1 MWPLFGVTIMIDILT
16 HVIYRKKPKR
26 VDPYNPIRAVSVIVP
41 AHKEGIHIEPTI
53 SSLYS
58 ERYPLKN
65 VIVCGDQL
73 SSETGT
79 VVKKLCSKY
88 PNLIYVECPQLSK
101 AKKINYIVKKMKDIL
116 GEFVY
121 IRDARVIGKV
131 DCIEKMVSYFNSDKV
146 AAVTSYGRLSA
157 PKSFLARSYY
167 YGKAWIDEI
176 GRFRKRAQEKR
187 KAVFVLCGASM
198 MFRTKVLE
206 AIPIPYK
213 SKTEDT
219 HYTWQLQIK
228 GFNVRVANDAT
239 VSAPDV
245 DGNYFKGIKGQLK
258 QSFRWISG
266 TMQCFYI
273 EGRNILK
280 DKRLFFT
287 TVIPGFIESTIY
299 STAVILAPIFLFIT
313 PVLVLGFLIGDAVF
327 SLGGTLLIIPKKF
340 VKTVLHYPQICFFKY
355 LNSLVFMS
363 SIFVVSAELIAGRMH
378 NWSNEWNPPSTKIKK
393 TTISYGI

>member
-1 MWPLFGVTIMIDILT
+1 MWPLFGLTILIDITT
-16 HVIYRKKPKR
+16 HLIHRGKPKR
-26 VDPYNPIRAVSVIVP
+26 IDPYNPVRSVSVIVP
-41 AHKEGIHIEPTI
+41 VHKEGRNIEPTI

-58 ERYPLKN
+58 ESYPLKN
-65 VIVCGDQL
+65 VIVCGDPL
-73 SSETGT
+73 SKETEA
-79 VVKKLCSKY
+79 VVKKLCPKY
-88 PNLIYVECPQLSK
+88 NNLIYIECPQLSK
-101 AKKINYIVKKMKDIL
+101 AKKINYVISKMKDIL

-121 IRDARVIGKV
+121 IRDARVIGNA
-131 DCIEKMVSYFNSDKV
+131 DCIERIISYFYSDKV

-157 PKSFLARSYY
+157 PKNLLAKSYY
-167 YGKAWIDEI
+167 YGKAWVDEI

-187 KAVFVLCGASM
+187 KAVFVLCGAST

-206 AIPIPYK
+206 AMPIPSK

-228 GFNVRVANDAT
+228 GFKVGVADDAT

-245 DGNYFKGIKGQLK
+245 DGEYFKGVKGQLK

-273 EGRNILK
+273 EGRNIPRN
-280 DKRLFFT
+280 KRLFFT
-287 TVIPGFIESTIY
+287 TIIPGFVESTIY
-299 STAVILAPIFLFIT
+299 SIAVILAPVFLFIS
-313 PVLVLGFLIGDAVF
+313 PILVLGFFIGDTVF
-327 SLGGTLLIIPKKF
+327 SLGGTLIIIPKKF

-363 SIFVVSAELIAGRMH
+363 SIFVVSAELITGRMRS
-378 NWSNEWNPPSTKIKK
+378 WSNEWRPPSTKIKR
-393 TTISYGI
+393 TSVSD

>member
-1 MWPLFGVTIMIDILT
+1 MWPLFGITIMIDLLT
-16 HVIYRKKPKR
+16 HLIYRNKPKR
-26 VDPYNPIRAVSVIVP
+26 IDPYNPVRFVSVIVP
-41 AHKEGIHIEPTI
+41 VHKEGINIEPTI

-65 VIVCGDQL
+65 VVVCGDPL
-73 SSETGT
+73 SSETGA

-88 PNLIYVECPQLSK
+88 PNLIYIECPQLSK

-131 DCIEKMVSYFNSDKV
+131 DCIEKMVTYFNTDKV

-157 PKSFLARSYY
+157 PKNFLARSYY

-176 GRFRKRAQEKR
+176 GRFRKKAQEKR

-198 MFRTKVLE
+198 MFRTRVIQQIL
-206 AIPIPYK
+206 IPSK

-219 HYTWQLQIK
+219 HYTWILQIK
-228 GFNVRVANDAT
+228 GLTIRVADDAV

-245 DGNYFKGIKGQLK
+245 DGKNFQGIRNQLK
-258 QSFRWISG
+258 QAYRWISG
-266 TMQCFYI
+266 TLQCFYL
-273 EGRNILK
+273 EARNIPRNK
-280 DKRLFFT
+280 KLFFT
-287 TVIPGFIESTIY
+287 TVIPGFAEATIY
-299 STAVILAPIFLFIT
+299 SIAIILFPIFLFIAPT
-313 PVLVLGFLIGDAVF
+313 LVLGFLIADTLF
-327 SLGGTLLIIPKKF
+327 SLGGTLVIIPKKF
-340 VKTVLHYPQICFFKY
+340 VKTIIHYPQICLFKY

-363 SIFVVSAELIAGRMH
+363 SIFVVCIELIIGKTK
-378 NWSNEWNPPSTKIKK
+378 NWSNEWRPL
-393 TTISYGI
+393 